1 MSDAEL
7 TIDHLA
13 SRIQRLEDI
22 VSGGARRWVIAAL
35 FAVMII
41 VSVSLIFL
49 AQTNWT
55 PVKSVGAETFVLR
68 NSSGD
73 SIAVLGSD
81 PHGMPSLALLDA
93 KKKVRLLIYLQRDGL
108 PGISLLDPQS
118 QTRAT
123 ISLNDAQAPS
133 LVLFDAEKNLRAF
146 FGLDINSAAVT
157 RLFSSAGGLGL
168 NGADG
173 SVQRNAAG
181 GAGKD
186 VPVQK

>member
-7 TIDHLA
+7 TIDRLA
-13 SRIQRLEDI
+13 SRIQRLEGI
-22 VSGGARRWVIAAL
+22 IAGGALRWIVVAL
-35 FAVMII
+35 FAVLI
-41 VSVSLIFL
+41 VVSGSLIFL
-49 AQTNWT
+49 TQQNWT

-68 NSSGD
+68 NSNGASV
-73 SIAVLGSD
+73 AVLGSD
-81 PHGMPSLALLDA
+81 THGMPSLSLLDE

-108 PGISLLDPQS
+108 PGISLLDPRS

-133 LVLFDAEKNLRAF
+133 LVLFDAEKNLRAY

-173 SVQRNAAG
+173 TVRWNAAG
-181 GAGKD
+181 GAKD